1 MPSKSKQFGVEFEGL
16 GLVYLEAASYGL
28 PVIVGASGGAIETI
42 IPGKTGFVAGD
53 KNILKESILYFLNN
67 PEKIQEFGLNG
78 RKFVEEFYS
87 WEKLIMNLES
97 NIESIKQIISEFQI
111 NLIFHHFQQLGLFEV
126 YQVAYSFFQS

>member
-1 MPSKSKQFGVEFEGL
+1 MTFIKEETEKDVDDFYRSINLFAMPAKSKYFGVEFEGL

-97 NIESIKQIISEFQI
+97 NIESMK
-111 NLIFHHFQQLGLFEV
+111 
-126 YQVAYSFFQS
+126 